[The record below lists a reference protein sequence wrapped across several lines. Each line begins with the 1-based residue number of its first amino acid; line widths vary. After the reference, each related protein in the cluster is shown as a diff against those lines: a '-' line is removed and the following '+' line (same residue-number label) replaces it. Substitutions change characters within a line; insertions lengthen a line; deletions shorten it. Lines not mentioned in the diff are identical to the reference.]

1 MAWIKWFRLAKLDLI
16 FRYSRPTYDTHT
28 VDPGGQFGPLSS
40 SLLPAA
46 ILPLSTNRS
55 TRGLP
60 ATRVPPND
68 AASLASASLLNL
80 GILPKADHGWRETHG
95 PNFWFT
101 RDWSATLPSHW
112 AQQVLGHNLLL
123 GLSSH
128 LSIALSYTHPVSTR
142 PIQRRNLQTAAAI
155 PRVTRP
161 TLALPSAFFYPTNL
175 VTVSSPA

>member
-1 MAWIKWFRLAKLDLI
+1 VPL
-16 FRYSRPTYDTHT
+16 THT
-28 VDPGGQFGPLSS
+28 HTHTHTSKRH
-40 SLLPAA
+40 PAA

-95 PNFWFT
+95 PNLWFT

-128 LSIALSYTHPVSTR
+128 LSTALSHTHPVSTR
-142 PIQRRNLQTAAAI
+142 PIQRRNLQTSLASFAPPLPCLLLFLSHEFDDCAYS
-155 PRVTRP
+155 VLRP
-161 TLALPSAFFYPTNL
+161 PLFS
-175 VTVSSPA
+175 